1 MQIIFNNF
9 IVKTIIGV
17 YAHEKL
23 AKQDIPICL
32 KIDFNADKAANS
44 DNLEDTIDY
53 DKIANIL
60 NDIADQNKFNLLE
73 KMARLIRDNLVA
85 AFPIIDK
92 LEIEL
97 FKSGVVEQA
106 ENISVKEFYDKNF
119 VLTNNLNLIKKA

>member
-17 YAHEKL
+17 YEHEKL
-23 AKQDIPICL
+23 AKQEIPICL
-32 KIDFNADKAANS
+32 KIDFNADKAAIS
-44 DNLEDTIDY
+44 DNLADTIDY
-53 DKIANIL
+53 DKIAHIL
-60 NDIADQNKFNLLE
+60 NEIADNNKFNLLE
-73 KMARLIRDNLVA
+73 KMARLIKDNLIA

-106 ENISVKEFYDKNF
+106 ENISVKEFYDKDA
-119 VLTNNLNLIKKA
+119 VLINQLNLVKKA